1 MNIRIFTIVL
11 LISVQ
16 VIVCAE
22 NEDENDQDPFVPT
35 DEWKPIKK
43 GQKVPEGLHIRI
55 NLETGEREAKL
66 ITNNKETRK
75 NALSVAPSTEDDNAE
90 DVIDDKL
97 KISLSDLK
105 QSLKNIKNE
114 AKENI
119 KGNYRSYEEL
129 KKDFEELNVKPKSEL
144 EVLRELIEKHTDIVS
159 RKEVDEEEILTILED
174 LEYLV
179 HQYDNANEFIS
190 LNGLKEVVYR
200 NLNSSNT
207 EIKRESLKLLG
218 ASIQNNAM
226 VKIHALDSG
235 SIDILLRMI
244 VLENDPSVKYRAL
257 FALGGLLRSF
267 PFAQLKFLENAGLSV
282 FFKLFDLEN
291 LKIQLKTLTIINDL
305 LQEEVDARHDNNK
318 EKASQYENV
327 NFREH
332 LLKNNYCNVLNKLL
346 VNSVSIDSNDHDII
360 EKCLLA
366 LYTVIDDCNTS
377 LTNKSKDIVLSLRN
391 LYKKLSEKEKE
402 NQSAKSDDNNDYYS
416 GLYELSNNI
425 VKRYPTN
432 KDEL

>member
-22 NEDENDQDPFVPT
+22 NEDENDQDTFVPT
-35 DEWKPIKK
+35 DEWKPVKK

-66 ITNNKETRK
+66 IKKSKETDK
-75 NALSVAPSTEDDNAE
+75 NALSLTSSTENENGE

-97 KISLSDLK
+97 KISLSELK

-114 AKENI
+114 AKDNNI
-119 KGNYRSYEEL
+119 KNKFR
-129 KKDFEELNVKPKSEL
+129 
-144 EVLRELIEKHTDIVS
+144 S
-159 RKEVDEEEILTILED
+159 RKEIDEEEILTILED

-190 LNGLKEVVYR
+190 LNGLNEVVYK

-267 PFAQLKFLENAGLSV
+267 PFAQLKFIENAGLSV

-305 LQEEVDARHDNNK
+305 LQEEIDAEHDDNK
-318 EKASQYENV
+318 EKANQYKNV

-377 LTNKSKDIVLSLRN
+377 LTDKSRDIVLSLRN
-391 LYKKLSEKEKE
+391 LYKKLSEKEKQ
-402 NQSAKSDDNNDYYS
+402 NQDVKSDDNHDYYS

-425 VKRYPTN
+425 VKRYQKN

>member
-1 MNIRIFTIVL
+1 M
-11 LISVQ
+11 
-16 VIVCAE
+16 
-22 NEDENDQDPFVPT
+22 
-35 DEWKPIKK
+35 
-43 GQKVPEGLHIRI
+43 
-55 NLETGEREAKL
+55 
-66 ITNNKETRK
+66 
-75 NALSVAPSTEDDNAE
+75 SVAPSTEDDNAE